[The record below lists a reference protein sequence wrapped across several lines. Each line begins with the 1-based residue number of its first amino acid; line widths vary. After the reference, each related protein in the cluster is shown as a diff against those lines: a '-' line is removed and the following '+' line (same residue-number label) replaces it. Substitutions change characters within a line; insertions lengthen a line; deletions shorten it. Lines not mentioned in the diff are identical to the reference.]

1 MGIKD
6 LIQIQ
11 IVLTMMP
18 QRIQVSFQAQD
29 NSFEKSYE
37 VTTAEKSYLNTLGD
51 IIKTAQEET
60 NQKLT
65 EIVQAKATSQT
76 KKVDKESSED
86 REPISKRVK
95 NNST

>member
-1 MGIKD
+1 M
-6 LIQIQ
+6 IQIQ

-65 EIVQAKATSQT
+65 EIVQAKASSQT

>member
-1 MGIKD
+1 
-6 LIQIQ
+6 
-11 IVLTMMP
+11 MMP
-18 QRIQVSFQAQD
+18 QKILVSFQAQD

-37 VTTAEKSYLNTLGD
+37 VTTTEKSYLNTLGD

-65 EIVQAKATSQT
+65 EIVQAKASSQT

>member
-1 MGIKD
+1 

>member
-1 MGIKD
+1 
-6 LIQIQ
+6 
-11 IVLTMMP
+11 MMP

-37 VTTAEKSYLNTLGD
+37 VTTAEKSYLNSLGD

>member
-1 MGIKD
+1 
-6 LIQIQ
+6 
-11 IVLTMMP
+11 MMP

>member
-1 MGIKD
+1 M
-6 LIQIQ
+6 IQIQ

-65 EIVQAKATSQT
+65 EIVQAKASSQT

-86 REPISKRVK
+86 REPISNRVK

>member
-1 MGIKD
+1 M
-6 LIQIQ
+6 IQIQ

-18 QRIQVSFQAQD
+18 QKILVSFQAQD

>member
-1 MGIKD
+1 
-6 LIQIQ
+6 
-11 IVLTMMP
+11 MMP
-18 QRIQVSFQAQD
+18 QKILVSFQAQD

>member
-1 MGIKD
+1 M
-6 LIQIQ
+6 IQIQ

>member
-1 MGIKD
+1 
-6 LIQIQ
+6 
-11 IVLTMMP
+11 MMP

-65 EIVQAKATSQT
+65 EIVQAKASSQT

>member
-1 MGIKD
+1 M
-6 LIQIQ
+6 IQIQ

-18 QRIQVSFQAQD
+18 QKILVSFQAQD

-37 VTTAEKSYLNTLGD
+37 VTTTEKSYLNTLGD

-65 EIVQAKATSQT
+65 EIVQAKASSQT

>member
-1 MGIKD
+1 MN
-6 LIQIQ
+6 
-11 IVLTMMP
+11 
-18 QRIQVSFQAQD
+18 

-37 VTTAEKSYLNTLGD
+37 VTTTEKSYLNTLGD

>member
-1 MGIKD
+1 M
-6 LIQIQ
+6 IQIQ

-18 QRIQVSFQAQD
+18 QKILVSFQAQD

-65 EIVQAKATSQT
+65 EIVQAKVTSQT

>member
-1 MGIKD
+1 MN
-6 LIQIQ
+6 
-11 IVLTMMP
+11 P

-65 EIVQAKATSQT
+65 EIVQAKASSQT

>member
-1 MGIKD
+1 M
-6 LIQIQ
+6 IQIQ

-18 QRIQVSFQAQD
+18 QKIQVSFQAQG

-37 VTTAEKSYLNTLGD
+37 VTTAEKSYLNTLGG

>member
-1 MGIKD
+1 
-6 LIQIQ
+6 
-11 IVLTMMP
+11 MMP
-18 QRIQVSFQAQD
+18 QKILVSFQAQD

-65 EIVQAKATSQT
+65 EIVQAKVTSQT